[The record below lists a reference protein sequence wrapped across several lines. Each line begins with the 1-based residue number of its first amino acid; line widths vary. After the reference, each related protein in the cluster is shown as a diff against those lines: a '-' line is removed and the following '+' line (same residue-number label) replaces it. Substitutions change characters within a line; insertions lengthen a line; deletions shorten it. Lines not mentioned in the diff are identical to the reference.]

1 MVILLSPAKRMWT
14 DNNDIAYQDLPRFL
28 DEAESLRDWLRGLTR
43 EELRKLWKCNDTI
56 LQENRVRL
64 SGMNLREGLT
74 PAILSYDGIAF
85 QYMAPGVFEDSAFA
99 YVQEHLRIL
108 SGFYGVLKPM
118 DGVVPYR
125 LEMQA
130 RVTLS
135 GKNLYDFWGRKL
147 YEAASDGSGV
157 FLNLASGEYARCIE
171 RWLEPSD
178 RFVTC
183 IFGEKKDGKIIQ
195 KGVHVKMARGQMVR
209 LMAEHTVRTPEEIR
223 AFDVLDYRFRE
234 AESDEN
240 TYVFLKRDGDS
251 I

>member
-28 DEAESLRDWLRGLTR
+28 DEAESLLDWLRGLTR

-64 SGMNLREGLT
+64 
-74 PAILSYDGIAF
+74 
-85 QYMAPGVFEDSAFA
+85 
-99 YVQEHLRIL
+99 
-108 SGFYGVLKPM
+108 
-118 DGVVPYR
+118 
-125 LEMQA
+125 
-130 RVTLS
+130 
-135 GKNLYDFWGRKL
+135 
-147 YEAASDGSGV
+147 
-157 FLNLASGEYARCIE
+157 
-171 RWLEPSD
+171 
-178 RFVTC
+178 
-183 IFGEKKDGKIIQ
+183 
-195 KGVHVKMARGQMVR
+195 
-209 LMAEHTVRTPEEIR
+209 MAEHAVRPPEEIR